1 MATKSNS
8 MFRISQ
14 LAKDLGLKTK
24 ELTEKLNELGVST
37 KNTSASLEPDEVN
50 LLFESLSKVSEI
62 KDIDGYLRGKT
73 VITLPESPEE
83 SATRL
88 KQEKAEAEAKAKA
101 EAEAKAKA
109 EAEAEAKAKAEAEAK
124 AKAEAEA

>member
-50 LLFESLSKVSEI
+50 LLFESLSKDSEI

-83 SATRL
+83 SATRYFTAVSIIDSRVFSATAAL
-88 KQEKAEAEAKAKA
+88 HIATKPKTLPS
-101 EAEAKAKA
+101 
-109 EAEAEAKAKAEAEAK
+109 
-124 AKAEAEA
+124 

>member
-24 ELTEKLNELGVST
+24 ELTEKLNELGVSA

-50 LLFESLSKVSEI
+50 LLFESLSKDSEI

-109 EAEAEAKAKAEAEAK
+109 
-124 AKAEAEA
+124 